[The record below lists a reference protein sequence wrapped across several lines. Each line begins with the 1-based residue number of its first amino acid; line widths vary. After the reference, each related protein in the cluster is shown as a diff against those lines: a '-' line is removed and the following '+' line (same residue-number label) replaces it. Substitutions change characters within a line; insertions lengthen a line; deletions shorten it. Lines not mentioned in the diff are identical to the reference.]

1 MAGRALEIE
10 NDVINTND
18 RESML
23 TFSKN
28 CFIFSSFI
36 IYVKSKELDI
46 TVEIK
51 VIFHLVPITL
61 LAKRSFPIIHCFP
74 EIGKQLLY
82 KFNIKSR
89 TIRLGEALMV
99 SYFYRFY

>member
-1 MAGRALEIE
+1 MDGRALDIE

-18 RESML
+18 RESIL

-28 CFIFSSFI
+28 CFILSSFI

-51 VIFHLVPITL
+51 DFFHLVPITL

-74 EIGKQLLY
+74 KIGKQLIL
-82 KFNIKSR
+82 NENQR
-89 TIRLGEALMV
+89 AN
-99 SYFYRFY
+99 

>member
-1 MAGRALEIE
+1 MDGRALDIE

-18 RESML
+18 RESIL

-28 CFIFSSFI
+28 CFILSSFI
-36 IYVKSKELDI
+36 IYVNSKELDI

-51 VIFHLVPITL
+51 VIFYLVPITL
-61 LAKRSFPIIHCFP
+61 LSKRSFPIIHCFP
-74 EIGKQLLY
+74 KIGKQLLY

-89 TIRLGEALMV
+89 TI
-99 SYFYRFY
+99 

>member
-1 MAGRALEIE
+1 MDGRALDIE

-18 RESML
+18 RESIL

-28 CFIFSSFI
+28 CFILSSFI

-51 VIFHLVPITL
+51 DFFHLVPITL

-74 EIGKQLLY
+74 KIGKQLLY

-89 TIRLGEALMV
+89 TIRLGEASMV
-99 SYFYRFY
+99 SYFYRF

>member
-1 MAGRALEIE
+1 MAGKALDIE

-18 RESML
+18 RESIL

-28 CFIFSSFI
+28 CFILSSFI

-51 VIFHLVPITL
+51 VIVHLVPITL

-74 EIGKQLLY
+74 KIGKQLIL
-82 KFNIKSR
+82 NENQR
-89 TIRLGEALMV
+89 AN
-99 SYFYRFY
+99 